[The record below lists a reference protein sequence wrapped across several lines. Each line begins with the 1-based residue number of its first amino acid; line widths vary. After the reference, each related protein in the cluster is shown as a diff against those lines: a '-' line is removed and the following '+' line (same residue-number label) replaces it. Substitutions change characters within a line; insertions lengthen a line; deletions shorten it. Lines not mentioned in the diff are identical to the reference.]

1 MENFCFS
8 NVTIERIKRQT
19 KDPRKYLYII
29 YLTNNN
35 IIIITVRE
43 T

>member
-8 NVTIERIKRQT
+8 NVTIKRIKRQT
-19 KDPRKYLYII
+19 TDTRKYLYII
-29 YLTNNN
+29 YLTNDNA
-35 IIIITVRE
+35 IVITARE